1 MPGAGT
7 ETWEPR
13 FTYHGFRYAE
23 MTGFPGKPT
32 LANLEGMVVHSD
44 LAPAGEFECTD
55 AMLNRIHHT
64 ALWTETSNLH
74 GVPTDCPA
82 RERCG
87 WLGDAQVTAEMTIYN
102 FDMAR
107 FWAKFA
113 ADIETSEV
121 QGLPTM
127 VAPGKRSG
135 GAATPDWGTAIVQ
148 IPWYLYLYYGDRR
161 ALEEHYPGMKRW
173 AGHLQSLARDGIVE
187 EGLGDWCPPG
197 SVAPKETPVAL
208 TSTGYYYLDLKIMS
222 AAAGVL
228 GRDEDRAHYGELA
241 RQVKQA
247 FHRKFFDAAG
257 TSYGSQTADAWALH
271 LGLVPQGQESAVA
284 ASLTRDVVEKH
295 HGHFST
301 GITGSRWLYWALA
314 EYGQGEAALGILRQ
328 RTYPSIGDLYER
340 GATTF
345 WETWGEADLDR
356 QYGPRS
362 LNHAMQGGFDAWFY
376 QGLGGIWPD
385 PLQPRVQTHRPAA
398 ANARQPR
405 PRARRL

>member
-1 MPGAGT
+1 
-7 ETWEPR
+7 
-13 FTYHGFRYAE
+13 
-23 MTGFPGKPT
+23 
-32 LANLEGMVVHSD
+32 
-44 LAPAGEFECTD
+44 
-55 AMLNRIHHT
+55 
-64 ALWTETSNLH
+64 
-74 GVPTDCPA
+74 
-82 RERCG
+82 
-87 WLGDAQVTAEMTIYN
+87 MTIYN
-102 FDMAR
+102 FDMNR

-148 IPWYLYLYYGDRR
+148 IPWCLYLYYGDRR
-161 ALEEHYPGMKRW
+161 ALEEHYPSMKRW

-208 TSTGYYYLDLKIMS
+208 TSTGYYYLDLRIMS
-222 AAAGVL
+222 EAAGVL
-228 GRDEDRAHYGELA
+228 GRDEDRAQYGELA

-247 FHRKFFDAAG
+247 FNRKFFDAAG

-271 LGLVPQGQESAVA
+271 LGLVPPGHEFAVA
-284 ASLTRDVVEKH
+284 ASLARDVVEKH

-376 QGLGGIWPD
+376 QGLGGIRPD
-385 PLQPRVQTHRPAA
+385 PRAPGFKHFVLRPQMLASLGRARAEYDSVYGKIASAWNLEAGCFSWRVGIPANTTA
-398 ANARQPR
+398 TVYL
-405 PRARRL
+405 PRADSSTLRESGMPLSQVYGLEVRGEEVGRTVVEIGSGAYLFEGRVKG